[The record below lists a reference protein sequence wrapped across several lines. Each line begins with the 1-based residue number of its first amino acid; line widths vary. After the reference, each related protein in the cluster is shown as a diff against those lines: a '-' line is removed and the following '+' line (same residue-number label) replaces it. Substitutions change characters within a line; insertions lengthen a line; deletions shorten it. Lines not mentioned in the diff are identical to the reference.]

1 MVKYVKLYVKIFVVI
16 FAVILYNKNTNFQI
30 RSNTMKKAILML
42 IVVSLLA
49 SFVLT
54 ACANNDDKSDVTDPE
69 IEKEPTWEDNDFDF
83 EGATIS
89 FVYVEGEEGG
99 FTRKS
104 ISPDMD
110 AADDGDAVVSALYER
125 NQKIQNAYNVKIEAI
140 LGATGISGLSGA
152 ISNSL
157 AAGLPDYDVIAG
169 FQYYDI
175 PLATK
180 GYLLDYNTLA
190 NYDADYLNLDADYW
204 GTSYINAIS
213 ANNRIY
219 WITGDIALRYIG
231 GMYCTFV
238 NGDIYRDVL
247 QSTYGSIYDIV
258 DNGDWTLDTFYAMM
272 CLAYNDNNG
281 NDIADE
287 EDRLGWVS
295 EICDDS
301 EAMAI
306 AAGVK
311 FSERYADGSIGIAFK
326 SERTTDFS
334 KKYYD
339 MVYSNKMLS
348 YPQSSSTLAMGTFA
362 SGNTLFV
369 VNKLFQSQVYLQ
381 ELENFYV
388 IPLPKL
394 NKEQENYISFL
405 HDGCTLFGI
414 NVSTDVLQ
422 ATTATLEAMAQI
434 SHKNVAPVYFD
445 SALKYQYTRDA
456 NSARMIDL
464 IHSTITTDFA
474 AAWSNSLN
482 EIAHFFRDNTKG
494 LKSVNST
501 MSKMVPAWSARLE
514 QLLEELDSAGET

>member
-1 MVKYVKLYVKIFVVI
+1 
-16 FAVILYNKNTNFQI
+16 
-30 RSNTMKKAILML
+30 MKKVLLLL
-42 IVVSLLA
+42 IAFSMIASLV
-49 SFVLT
+49 FT
-54 ACANNDDKSDVTDPE
+54 ACARSNKDDKTDVTTPAVEDE
-69 IEKEPTWEDNDFDF
+69 LTWADKDFDF
-83 EGATIS
+83 GGQKIS

-110 AADDGDAVVSALYER
+110 AYDESDDVVKALYER
-125 NQKIQNAYNVKIEAI
+125 NLKIQNKYNVEIEAI
-140 LGATGISGLSGA
+140 LGADGISGLTGA

-190 NYDADYLNLDADYW
+190 NYDADYLDLDADYW
-204 GTSYINAIS
+204 GRSYIDAIS

-247 QSTYGSIYDIV
+247 EKAYGSIYNIV
-258 DNGDWTLDTFYAMM
+258 DNGDWTLDTFYEMM
-272 CLAYNDNNG
+272 SLAYQDSNG

-287 EDRLGWVS
+287 GDRLGWVS

-311 FSERYADGSIGIAFK
+311 FSERYADGSIKIAFK
-326 SERTTDFS
+326 SDRTVDFS

-348 YPQSSSTLAMGTFA
+348 YPQTSSILAMGTFA

-394 NKEQENYISFL
+394 NKEQDNYISFL

-414 NVSTDVLQ
+414 NVATDVLQ

-434 SHKNVAPVYFD
+434 SHKDVAPIYFD
-445 SALKYQYTRDA
+445 SALKFQYTRDA
-456 NSARMIDL
+456 NSAKMIDL
-464 IHSTITTDFA
+464 IHSTITSDFA
-474 AAWSNSLN
+474 AAWSNSLG
-482 EIAHFFRDNTKG
+482 EIAHFFRDNTKN
-494 LKSVNST
+494 LKSINST
-501 MSKMVPAWSARLE
+501 ISRTLPAWNTKLEKLLADLESAASE
-514 QLLEELDSAGET
+514 

>member
-1 MVKYVKLYVKIFVVI
+1 
-16 FAVILYNKNTNFQI
+16 
-30 RSNTMKKAILML
+30 MKKTIIML
-42 IVVSLLA
+42 VIISMLA
-49 SFVLT
+49 SLVLT
-54 ACANNDDKSDVTDPE
+54 ACANNGDKTAETTTPTID
-69 IEKEPTWEDNDFDF
+69 EPTWEDQDYDFGG
-83 EGATIS
+83 ETVS

-110 AADDGDAVVSALYER
+110 VEDSSDPVVKALFER
-125 NQKIQNAYNVKIEAI
+125 NKKIENKYNVKIEAI
-140 LGATGISGLSGA
+140 LGATSISGLTGA

-180 GYLLDYNTLA
+180 GYLLDYNTLPSKG
-190 NYDADYLNLDADYW
+190 ADYLNLDADYW

-238 NGDIYRDVL
+238 NGDIYNDVL
-247 QSTYGSIYDIV
+247 EPTYGSIYKIV
-258 DNGDWTLDTFYAMM
+258 DDGEWTLDTFYDMM
-272 CLAYNDNNG
+272 NLAYQDSNG
-281 NDIADE
+281 NEIADE

-306 AAGVK
+306 AAGVN
-311 FSERYADGSIGIAFK
+311 FSKREADGSISIAFK
-326 SERTTDFS
+326 SQRTSEFS
-334 KKYYD
+334 QKYYD
-339 MVYSNKMLS
+339 LVYSNKMLS
-348 YPQSSSTLAMGTFA
+348 YPQTSSRLAMGTFA

-381 ELENFYV
+381 ELDNFYV
-388 IPLPKL
+388 IPLPKF
-394 NKEQENYISFL
+394 NNEQEDYISCL

-422 ATTATLEAMAQI
+422 ATAATLEAMAQI
-434 SHKNVAPVYFD
+434 SHKDVAPVYFD
-445 SALKYQYTRDA
+445 SALKFKYTRDA
-456 NSARMIDL
+456 DSARMIDI
-464 IHSTITTDFA
+464 IHRTITTDFA
-474 AAWSNSLN
+474 AAWSNSLS
-482 EIAHFFRDNTKG
+482 EIAHFFRDNTKL
-494 LKSVNST
+494 LKNVNST
-501 MSKMVPAWSARLE
+501 LSRSMNVWNTKLE
-514 QLLEELDSAGET
+514 QLLDQLEEAAIET